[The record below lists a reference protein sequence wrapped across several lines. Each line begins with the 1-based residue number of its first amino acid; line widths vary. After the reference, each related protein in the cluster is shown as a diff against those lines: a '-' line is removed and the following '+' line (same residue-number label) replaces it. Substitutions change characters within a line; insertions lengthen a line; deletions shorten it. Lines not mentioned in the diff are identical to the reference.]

1 MKDTV
6 LKMFGKYRKQPLDP
20 DSKLEQKQTNLKDFN
35 IRRFNNNSS
44 GNVMEQLDVDSISLK
59 RGDVYDEEE

>member
-6 LKMFGKYRKQPLDP
+6 LKMFGKYRKRPLEP
-20 DSKLEQKQTNLKDFN
+20 EPKFETKQTNLKDFN

-44 GNVMEQLDVDSISLK
+44 GNVMEKLDVEDVTFE
-59 RGDVYDEEE
+59 RGDSYDEE